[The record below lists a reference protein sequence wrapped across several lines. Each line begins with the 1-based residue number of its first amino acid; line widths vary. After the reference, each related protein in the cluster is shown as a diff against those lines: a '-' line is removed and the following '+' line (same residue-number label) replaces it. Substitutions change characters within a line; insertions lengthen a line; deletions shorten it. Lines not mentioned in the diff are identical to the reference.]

1 MQSNNSIP
9 GNGMNKTAL
18 LSGFII
24 GILASILGSYI
35 YLNLFLNLD
44 FIVGIQTVKTQGQ
57 LGKIITLGSILDL
70 VAFAILLKMNKEIM
84 ARGVVLAVIIITII
98 TFFV

>member
-1 MQSNNSIP
+1 
-9 GNGMNKTAL
+9 MNKTAL
-18 LSGFII
+18 LLGFII

-44 FIVGIQTVKTQGQ
+44 FINGIQTVKTQGQ